1 MRPVFVRPCRLL
13 AFGLLLCPLVAATTS
28 LPAQNVPSPAAP
40 QAAPSPQPSVADLE
54 RRVAELEAV
63 LRQMQADRPA
73 APVRPAAVLQG
84 VAPDGPT
91 GSEPRSEP
99 QPGTGGT
106 DGTTGGGGG
115 GAGASSD
122 SSSGG
127 ASSSSGRGITAGWIN
142 DEFILQ
148 SADKKFLLRITGQI
162 QVGERSFLERADGID
177 VDTFQLRRARFGLE
191 ADMFQHY
198 EFRFLPDFGT
208 GYLGTSPVRVQ
219 DGYMNVHY
227 WDAFQ
232 FEIGKFKQPF
242 SYEQL
247 IQDRYVPTIER
258 SMFDQLVPQRDL
270 GAMVHGYHLF
280 GDRFDYQAAV
290 SNGEINGI
298 PDIDTNEHKDVNG
311 RVAVRPLHGV
321 GPLVDWLQVGV
332 SAGVGVEQEPITP
345 NPLRTPQTIPWL
357 TFNPGVQ
364 AYGVRWRLSPEVSYF
379 YRGLGLTAQYFKE
392 EENVRPVVTG
402 PGVQYRVDVPFEGYY
417 VMATY
422 LLTGEER
429 TTYSTSIKP
438 LRPFNPC
445 HPISC
450 PGAWEL
456 IGRVSE
462 LSVGSQVFAPLSTG
476 GTSFVQLA
484 NPATN
489 SREATSMTLGFNW
502 YLNAWVRVQCDYEH
516 DWFGQPVQL
525 GGSTNNLTRDGDAL
539 TTRFEIIF

>member
-1 MRPVFVRPCRLL
+1 MRPVFPRPYRLL
-13 AFGLLLCPLVAATTS
+13 AVGWLLCPLFAGVGS
-28 LPAQNVPSPAAP
+28 LPAQDVSPPAQSAPAA
-40 QAAPSPQPSVADLE
+40 QPSVAALE

-63 LRQMQADRPA
+63 IGRMQAERQTPA
-73 APVRPAAVLQG
+73 ARPVAVLQG
-84 VAPDGPT
+84 VTPDGS
-91 GSEPRSEP
+91 GSEEPRAEP
-99 QPGTGGT
+99 QPGPGRT
-106 DGTTGGGGG
+106 DTSTDGGGG
-115 GAGASSD
+115 
-122 SSSGG
+122 SGG
-127 ASSSSGRGITAGWIN
+127 GTGGSGSASGGSSSSGSRGLTAGWIN
-142 DEFILQ
+142 DQFILQ

-162 QVGERSFLERADGID
+162 QVGERNFLERADAVD

-191 ADMFQHY
+191 ADMFKYY

-247 IQDRYVPTIER
+247 IQDRYIPTIER

-270 GAMVHGYHLF
+270 GIMVHGYHLL
-280 GDRFDYQAAV
+280 GNRLDYQLAL
-290 SNGEINGI
+290 SNGEINAS
-298 PDIDTNEHKDVNG
+298 PEIDTNEHKDVNA
-311 RVAVRPLHGV
+311 RVAARPLHGV

-332 SAGVGVEQEPITP
+332 SGSWGVEQEPIMP
-345 NPLRTPQTIPWL
+345 SPLRTPQTIPWL

-364 AYGVRWRLSPEVSYF
+364 EYGVRWRLSPEVSYF
-379 YRGLGLTAQYFKE
+379 YRGLGLTAQYYKE
-392 EENVRPVVTG
+392 QEQVRPVLTG
-402 PGVQYRVDVPFEGYY
+402 PGVHDRVDLSFDGWY
-417 VMATY
+417 VMASY

-429 TTYSTSIKP
+429 TTYSTSVKP

-445 HPISC
+445 HVFAC

-462 LSVGSQVFAPLSTG
+462 LSVGGQVFAPLPTG

-484 NPATN
+484 NPALN

-502 YLNAWVRVQCDYEH
+502 YLNAWVRLQCDYEH

-525 GGSTNNLTRDGDAL
+525 GGSTANLTRDGDAL